1 MPTILIVEN
10 QRLLK
15 EILSQ
20 ELRREGYSVIGVDNV
35 EDFQESLDDTKPDL
49 VLLDLYSLQSE
60 GWEVLR
66 YAKGKDPYLPV
77 LLISPFPNVY
87 LVESSIQVKEFKKKI
102 ASVLKKE
109 AATNPRW
116 RDTDGEYPAFASAQH
131 GKPSKRIR

>member
-10 QRLLK
+10 QRLLR

-20 ELRREGYSVIGVDNV
+20 ELGREGYNVVGVDNV
-35 EDFQESLDDTKPDL
+35 EDFLEFLDDTKPDL

-77 LLISPFPNVY
+77 LLISAFPNVY
-87 LVESSIQVKEFKKKI
+87 LVESSSQVKEFKKKI
-102 ASVLKKE
+102 ASVLRKE
-109 AATNPRW
+109 TATNPRW
-116 RDTDGEYPAFASAQH
+116 RDTDGEYPALASTQH

>member
-87 LVESSIQVKEFKKKI
+87 LVESFIQIEEFKKKI

-109 AATNPRW
+109 AATR
-116 RDTDGEYPAFASAQH
+116 S
-131 GKPSKRIR
+131 